1 MTMTG
6 TPTSEALRRLAGHGV
21 SIWLDDLS
29 RARITSGNLAE
40 AVRDRHVVGVT
51 TNPTI
56 FQKAIAAGLDSGYEA
71 QLRDLAL
78 RGVSAEEAVR
88 ALTTADV
95 RDAADVL
102 RPVYERSGG
111 RDGRIS
117 IEVDPRLAH
126 RTAATVA
133 EARQLWWM
141 VDRPNVLIKI
151 PATRAGLPAITRAVA
166 EGISVNVTLIFSL
179 DRYRAVMDAWM
190 SGLEQARD
198 AGRDLSAIES
208 VASFFVSRLDTET
221 DDRLT
226 ALRTDRAAAL
236 RGRAGLANARLAYRA
251 YEEAVASPR
260 WRALEAAGA
269 NPQRPLWT
277 STSTKNPAYPDTYYT
292 AGLITA
298 GTVNTLPE
306 DALDAFADHGEV
318 LGDTVR
324 GGYDQAEEDFRA
336 LAKEGIDYDDV
347 VQVLEDEG
355 VAKFEES
362 WRILLDSVAAA
373 LDRLGGSGGEPLP
386 G

>member
-1 MTMTG
+1 MTG
-6 TPTSEALRRLAGHGV
+6 APTSEALRRLSDHGV

-111 RDGRIS
+111 HDGRIS

-151 PATRAGLPAITRAVA
+151 PATGAGLPAITRAVA

-208 VASFFVSRLDTET
+208 VASFFVSRIDTET
-221 DDRLT
+221 DARLT
-226 ALRTDRAAAL
+226 ALGTDRAAAL
-236 RGRAGLANARLAYRA
+236 RGRAALANARLAYRA
-251 YEEAVASPR
+251 YEEVVAGPR

-324 GGYDQAEEDFRA
+324 GGYDRAEEDFRA

-373 LDRLGGSGGEPLP
+373 LDRLGGSGEEPLT